1 MNVVVVNSVAVIM
14 QHVITLMAA
23 LCVSVTLA
31 SCLMVTIDVWVSTC
45 TLYDFT
51 PFYSNMYT

>member
-51 PFYSNMYT
+51 PFYI